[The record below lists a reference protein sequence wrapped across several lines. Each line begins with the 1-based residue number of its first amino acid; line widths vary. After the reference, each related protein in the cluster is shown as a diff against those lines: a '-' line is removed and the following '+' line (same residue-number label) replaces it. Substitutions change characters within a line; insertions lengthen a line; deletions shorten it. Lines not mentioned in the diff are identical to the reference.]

1 MFISFSAY
9 YHPKDCLHP
18 ESRPGSPSKRA
29 ISSVISNF
37 EGMQTDYM
45 CDDFGELPFNFVI
58 SSIESVYHNFLT
70 RGGYLQN

>member
-45 CDDFGELPFNFVI
+45 CDDFGELLSKFAII
-58 SSIESVYHNFLT
+58 SNEKYISQFPNK
-70 RGGYLQN
+70 RR